1 MTIHNLFYGILFHSL
16 LKCVESNE
24 SDEVKTMINKL
35 CVLLSYITFVYYIQC
50 VDLSKTSVT
59 VFVNI
64 P

>member
-1 MTIHNLFYGILFHSL
+1 MTIHNGILFHSL